1 MPRANEGA
9 MAPKGKAG
17 SQTTAVKSEAK
28 AEIRKSSRRL
38 KSKELDARLAVGTEP
53 DHAALDFDAESKQA

>member
-1 MPRANEGA
+1 MPRANKGA

-28 AEIRKSSRRL
+28 AETRKSSRRL
-38 KSKELDARLAVGTEP
+38 KSKESNAGEEMGTEA
-53 DHAALDFDAESKQA
+53 DHAALDLHAESKRA